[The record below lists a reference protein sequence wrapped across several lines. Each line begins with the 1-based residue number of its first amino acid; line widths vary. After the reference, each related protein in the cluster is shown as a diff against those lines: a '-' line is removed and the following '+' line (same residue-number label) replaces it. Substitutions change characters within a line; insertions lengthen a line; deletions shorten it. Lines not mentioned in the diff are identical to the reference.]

1 MPHFGVVFKQ
11 TTTQRDTN
19 ANAPPLALNSLMCQ
33 ARCAMKNNYW
43 IQATTIHKREVK
55 KRRKR
60 GNAVE
65 QPCPSRPCATLL
77 AVSLLPSS
85 KLSFEEMLL
94 EHRSEHG
101 FIPKSLSRPEKGVL
115 ISTAVSGVITLEL
128 KIGLL
133 ILVQNSSE
141 EVSSP

>member
-1 MPHFGVVFKQ
+1 
-11 TTTQRDTN
+11 
-19 ANAPPLALNSLMCQ
+19 
-33 ARCAMKNNYW
+33 
-43 IQATTIHKREVK
+43 
-55 KRRKR
+55 
-60 GNAVE
+60 
-65 QPCPSRPCATLL
+65 
-77 AVSLLPSS
+77 
-85 KLSFEEMLL
+85 MLL